1 MILRDFLG
9 MSDLFDPTTV
19 TLKDVAREAGVST
32 ATVDRVFHGRPGV
45 RETTIRRVRET
56 IERLGFQ
63 PYAAAAELARGR
75 SHRFCFVMPR
85 NQNVFMAE
93 IVEHV
98 ARSRTLLAAR
108 RTLIDVVETD
118 VFDAEALAQT
128 LEDVGKRYEGIAAV
142 ALDHPRVRAVIDEL
156 VAAGI
161 IVVTLV
167 SDVPSSQR
175 LRYVGVDNI
184 AAGRTAGTLLG
195 RFLGG
200 RKGKVAVVAGSL
212 SLRDHGERLFGVHQ
226 VVTSQYPNLELLPTV
241 EGRDDDIHNAAL
253 IRRLLAEHPDLVGLY
268 NIGAGTAGIGAAL
281 IDAGPARDIVFIG
294 HDLTPETRRFLLLG
308 VMAAVITQNPGH
320 EARSALR
327 ILSALSRNE
336 PIIAEQEQIGID
348 IVIRD
353 NLP

>member
-1 MILRDFLG
+1 MFLRDPSS
-9 MSDLFDPTTV
+9 MSDPFDPAII

-45 RETTIRRVRET
+45 REATIRRVKET

-75 SHRFCFVMPR
+75 SHRFCFVMPH

-93 IVEHV
+93 IVDHV
-98 ARSRTLLAAR
+98 VRSRALLSAR
-108 RTLIDVVETD
+108 RTLVDVVETD
-118 VFDAEALAQT
+118 VFDPEALIAT
-128 LEDVGKRYEGIAAV
+128 LEDVGKRYEGIAVV
-142 ALDHPRVRAVIDEL
+142 ALDHPRVRAAIDEL
-156 VAAGI
+156 VEAGV

-167 SDVPSSQR
+167 SDVPSSR
-175 LRYVGVDNI
+175 RARYVGIDNI

-226 VVTSQYPNLELLPTV
+226 VITSEYRSLELLPTV
-241 EGRDDDIHNAAL
+241 EGRDDDTHNEGLIH
-253 IRRLLAEHPDLVGLY
+253 RLLAEHPDLVGLY
-268 NIGAGTAGIGAAL
+268 NIGAGTAGIGSAL
-281 IDAGPARDIVFIG
+281 IDAGPTRDVVFIG
-294 HDLTPETRRFLLLG
+294 HDLTPQTRRFLLLG

-327 ILSALSRNE
+327 ILLALSRNE
-336 PIIAEQEQIGID
+336 PIIPEQELIGID